1 MLRPNLTV
9 HILQKRKVF
18 LKRFV
23 KSEPNGYNLQLRNS
37 THDLQSLIHFHH
49 SFSHRKIN
57 VLDARILKNKGLM

>member
-1 MLRPNLTV
+1 LLHVRPNLTV
-9 HILQKRKVF
+9 HILQKRKAF

-49 SFSHRKIN
+49 SF
-57 VLDARILKNKGLM
+57 